1 MYYIMPNAWVSHVKQ
16 HAIDNKLSYGC
27 AMSKSECKDSY
38 KNKKESTK
46 ESKKVYIRTYVY
58 DPTPAALTV

>member
-38 KNKKESTK
+38 KNKK
-46 ESKKVYIRTYVY
+46 
-58 DPTPAALTV
+58 

>member
-1 MYYIMPNAWVSHVKQ
+1 MPNTWVSHVKQ
-16 HAIDNKLSYGC
+16 FAADNNLSYGC
-27 AMSKSECKDSY
+27 APSMAECKDSY

-58 DPTPAALTV
+58 DPTPAVLTV

>member
-1 MYYIMPNAWVSHVKQ
+1 VSHVKQ
-16 HAIDNKLSYGC
+16 FAADNNLSYGC
-27 AMSKSECKDSY
+27 APSMAECKDSY

-58 DPTPAALTV
+58 DPTPAVLTV